1 VFNGLSV
8 NLSGS
13 NLTNEP
19 FVLYQVGAPSFD
31 VIKYEKY
38 GAVYAVSLRYKF

>member
-1 VFNGLSV
+1 MNGLSV

-13 NLTNEP
+13 NLTNAP

-31 VIKYEKY
+31 IIKYEKY
-38 GAVYAVSLRYKF
+38 GAVYSLAIRYKF